1 MSNAGQAALAIV
13 GTIVGFAVG
22 GPAGAAYG
30 FQLGLAVGTLVSPT
44 QLPGTFGPR
53 LQDKR
58 TTNVELGTPITEL
71 FGRDVVTGTIIWLGE
86 VIETSMT
93 DDVGGK
99 GAPEGSNT
107 TYSYK
112 QSIAIGLC
120 RGPQAGVRRIW
131 ENGKLV
137 YDIRIIA
144 GESPDDFLLRIA
156 ANEAYASG
164 FTLYEGDET
173 QLADPTIE
181 EKEGVGNVPAYRGLA
196 YIVYIE
202 RALRDDQALRHPSF
216 KFELDASVTSGGE
229 SYIIPG
235 VLFVTNVPGGQTDP
249 YLLRALAFNALG
261 APDVIQF
268 EDTEEG
274 FSTVDAVDVCGK
286 GSRVFAIGNLSQ
298 TQYWARFSND
308 GGLTFAPV
316 TVGGQFGT
324 PPTDVQPFSCDMS
337 ADNYLI
343 VCSGQRLPTNVEA
356 LVYTTADDAQ
366 VWGNCSTLGVEFDFR
381 FGRVKY
387 IEPANI
393 WLCGGFR
400 GIAKSLDGITWY
412 QPLSGGIG
420 ARDFVYGA
428 VTTIAAVTSSS
439 IYASTDDGE
448 TWSLAYNGGFEH
460 RGLAFCNF
468 TWCRYDAGIFGVI
481 DGGFSV
487 ATSVAGPWSALAAP
501 AGWDIRDLISDGQ
514 KFIAVGSN
522 AIGSGNTLIGVSTDG
537 VNWSVASQDHLALAR
552 IVRAKNRW
560 TSL

>member
-13 GTIVGFAVG
+13 GSIVGFAVG

-86 VIETSMT
+86 IIETSMT
-93 DDVGGK
+93 EDVGGK

-120 RGPQAGVRRIW
+120 RGPQSELRRIW

-137 YDIRIIA
+137 YDTRIID
-144 GESPDDFLLRIA
+144 GESADDFLQRVA
-156 ANEAYASG
+156 SNELYASG
-164 FTLYEGDET
+164 FTLYQGDEA
-173 QLADPTIE
+173 QLPDPTIE

-202 RALRDDQALRHPSF
+202 RTLRDDQALRHPSF
-216 KFELDASVTSGGE
+216 KFELDASETGGGD
-229 SYIIPG
+229 SFIIPG
-235 VLFVTNVPGGQTDP
+235 VLFVTEVPGSESEP
-249 YLLRALAFNALG
+249 YFLRALTFNDTDSV
-261 APDVIQF
+261 DVVQF
-268 EDTEEG
+268 EDTFDSSG
-274 FSTVDAVDVCGK
+274 INAVDVCGK
-286 GSRVFAIGNLSQ
+286 GTRVFAIGNLST

-308 GGLTFAPV
+308 GGETFAV
-316 TVGGQFGT
+316 VLVGAEFGT
-324 PPTDVQPFSCDMS
+324 PPTTVQPFSCDMS
-337 ADNYLI
+337 SDSYLI
-343 VCSGQRLPTNVEA
+343 VCSGMRQPTDTEA
-356 LVYTTADDAQ
+356 LVYSSSDSGQA
-366 VWGNCSTLGVEFDFR
+366 WGNCVILAVESDFR
-381 FGRVKY
+381 FSRVKY
-387 IEPANI
+387 IEPADI

-412 QPLSGGIG
+412 QPLSGGVG
-420 ARDFVYGA
+420 AILDFAYGA
-428 VTTIAAVTSSS
+428 VTTVAAVTSSS

-448 TWSLAYNGGFEH
+448 TWSLAYNGGFSH

-487 ATSVAGPWSALAAP
+487 ATSVAGPWSAIATAP

-514 KFIAVGSN
+514 KFIAVGKN
-522 AIGSGNTLIGVSTDG
+522 GVGATLIGVSTDG
-537 VNWSVASQDHLALAR
+537 VTWTVASEGHVANAR
-552 IVRAKNRW
+552 INRAKNRW
-560 TSL
+560 TSI